1 MGEIDIFKLIIQIS
15 ALLVAIIGHEIMHGL
30 IALLYGDESA
40 KIEGRLSLNPIK
52 HIDLLGSI
60 IIPLALFLL
69 KAPFLFGWA
78 KPVPVDIRKV
88 IENGGYNAA
97 IFVSLAGILY
107 NLTIAIIA
115 SIIIKLVFGGVD
127 ESNLA
132 SAILFSFLLYLVI
145 YNIVLAVFNLLPIP
159 PLDGSQALGYL
170 SLKFNSDKIPLFFNK
185 IERFGIFI
193 LFGILLIPS
202 LSQII
207 FIPIQF
213 LVRIL
218 L

>member
-1 MGEIDIFKLIIQIS
+1 MGEIDIFKLIIQIL

-40 KIEGRLSLNPIK
+40 KIEGRLSPNPIK

-78 KPVPVDIRKV
+78 KPVPVNIRKV

-115 SIIIKLVFGGVD
+115 SIIIKLVFGGVE